1 MHIKEE
7 DLVTFQCLNQSCAT
21 TSLVLGKSDI
31 PYTVK
36 VGSLVLLGNMLAN
49 DAGVYISNV
58 FLE

>member
-1 MHIKEE
+1 MHIKK
-7 DLVTFQCLNQSCAT
+7 DVVTYQCLSQTCAT
-21 TSLVLGKSDI
+21 ISLVIGKSDI
-31 PYTVK
+31 PSTVK